1 MTLQLTSVTDH
12 RFTERHFQTLDGDP
26 QTEVVT
32 RHHRGGWQLSLTIC
46 LPRVFLRANVT
57 RARTDCVTRKMAEV
71 TDYLLANGDI
81 PDSISRERND
91 LTDSSY

>member
-12 RFTERHFQTLDGDP
+12 QFTERHFQTLNGNP

-32 RHHRGGWQLSLTIC
+32 RHHHGGWQLSLTIC

-57 RARTDCVTRKMAEV
+57 RAGTDWVTQKMAEA
-71 TDYLLANGDI
+71 TDYPLANGDM
-81 PDSISRERND
+81 PDSISRDGKN
-91 LTDSSY
+91 LTD

>member
-12 RFTERHFQTLDGDP
+12 RFTERHLRTLNGNP

-32 RHHRGGWQLSLTIC
+32 RHHHGGWQL
-46 LPRVFLRANVT
+46 T
-57 RARTDCVTRKMAEV
+57 RAGTDCVTRKMAEV

-91 LTDSSY
+91 VTDSSY